1 MFICS
6 FLLLIILCYRISCCI
21 VLQHHIHEK
30 FHAGTVKSHMFHGVE
45 LDLCM
50 KISFIS
56 TFLQYIIVQMV
67 ASSSCAFV
75 IWK

>member
-6 FLLLIILCYRISCCI
+6 FLLLIIPCYRISCRI
-21 VLQHHIHEK
+21 VLQRHILK
-30 FHAGTVKSHMFHGVE
+30 KVHAGTVNSHMFHGVG

-56 TFLQYIIVQMV
+56 TFLQYVIVQMV
-67 ASSSCAFV
+67 ASS
-75 IWK
+75 